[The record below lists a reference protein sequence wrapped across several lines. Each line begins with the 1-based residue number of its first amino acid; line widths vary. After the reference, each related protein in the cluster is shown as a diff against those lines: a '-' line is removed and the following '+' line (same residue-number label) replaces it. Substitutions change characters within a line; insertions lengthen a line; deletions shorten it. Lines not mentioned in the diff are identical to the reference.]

1 MDKMP
6 ILFGVPDP
14 QWHRNIIDHN
24 KCLNVICTRLKWN
37 HEYLGMFFKKFNYFL
52 YLSVLLWTMLGQHS
66 LTARSWIS
74 QTSGERRSRSAPN
87 CSLQMVLK
95 KMGLNPQIKQTTEKQ
110 KPLDSRQPILVN
122 ISMMRLQ
129 HNI

>member
-52 YLSVLLWTMLGQHS
+52 YLSVLLWTMLIIDHNKC
-66 LTARSWIS
+66 LNIIRAR
-74 QTSGERRSRSAPN
+74 
-87 CSLQMVLK
+87 LK
-95 KMGLNPQIKQTTEKQ
+95 WNHE
-110 KPLDSRQPILVN
+110 
-122 ISMMRLQ
+122 
-129 HNI
+129 